1 MRPSDQFQTAGPN
14 ARAGVQPTIPQQKVH
29 CERCEGRLNLGI
41 FFDGTNNN
49 RDRDLP
55 TSAHS
60 NVARLYAA
68 YPYDLELGYGR
79 LYVPGVGTPY
89 EDVDDSGV
97 LIDSVGG
104 NGCAAMGERR
114 ILYALLS
121 VFNAVDSWLGAR
133 KSVTDSFFNKDQL
146 LALCRNSERANNDNG
161 DCTNISR
168 KDLSFLGD
176 DKLKMAEKG
185 GLLHDWPG
193 RNKFRHEFFKAQIDR
208 MLERI
213 GKSSTPKLVEITIDV
228 FGFSRGAAQAR
239 VFCNWLYTLV
249 EDGKLFGVPFS
260 IRFLG
265 IFDTVASVGVQ
276 GGAFGYTTGHMAWAD
291 PDAPG
296 GGLKIHP
303 SIKRVE
309 HYIAMHENRASFP
322 LDRVYTSPTQVLP
335 PNVREWA
342 FPGMHSDVGG
352 GYAPKEQGK
361 RPNDSEKIS
370 QIALEHMYI
379 AARTASVPLDKTRV
393 MRPPESGGEGGDGF
407 DSFEV
412 APSMRQA
419 FGAFMM
425 AMGQAPRTTQD
436 WLLPYL
442 AWQYKHLNDYQ
453 RLTFYLSATPKEKQ
467 AIDKAQKGFAADI
480 AHLEGNT
487 KHAWWEL
494 AAPIYFLSK
503 EAYAKSMKALKLTLL
518 DKEALELVKHYGG
531 LTLMLESFF
540 SDYVHDSYAGFDVLT
555 LQEFTGRLHWRRIFY
570 GTEKAYVA
578 MNHEPPS
585 QDKKYA

>member
-1 MRPSDQFQTAGPN
+1 
-14 ARAGVQPTIPQQKVH
+14 
-29 CERCEGRLNLGI
+29 
-41 FFDGTNNN
+41 
-49 RDRDLP
+49 
-55 TSAHS
+55 
-60 NVARLYAA
+60 
-68 YPYDLELGYGR
+68 
-79 LYVPGVGTPY
+79 
-89 EDVDDSGV
+89 
-97 LIDSVGG
+97 
-104 NGCAAMGERR
+104 MGERR

-121 VFNAVDSWLGAR
+121 VFNAVDSWVGAKKRIALGE
-133 KSVTDSFFNKDQL
+133 FFTRGQM
-146 LALCRNSERANNDNG
+146 LALCRNSERANNYKG
-161 DCTNISR
+161 ECINISQ

-176 DKLKMAEKG
+176 DKLKMADKG
-185 GLLHDWPG
+185 GLLHAKIT
-193 RNKFRHEFFKAQIDR
+193 RNKYRDEFFVEQIDR
-208 MLERI
+208 IKKRI
-213 GKSSTPKLVEITIDV
+213 ARVDKPKLVEITIDV

-276 GGAFGYTTGHMAWAD
+276 GGSFGYTTGHMAWAD

-322 LDRVYTSPTQVLP
+322 LDRVHTSPNQVLP

-352 GYAPKEQGK
+352 GYAPNEQGK
-361 RPNDSEKIS
+361 RGTDAEKIS

-379 AARTASVPLDKTRV
+379 AARKASVPLDKTRV
-393 MRPPESGGEGGDGF
+393 ISPPESGGEGGDGF

-425 AMGQAPRTTQD
+425 AMGQRPRTMQD

-442 AWQYKHLNDYQ
+442 AWQYKHLEDYKN
-453 RLTFYLSATPKEKQ
+453 LTFYLSATPKEKQ

-494 AAPIYFLSK
+494 ASPIYFLSK
-503 EAYAKSMKALKLTLL
+503 EAQAKTMKAFKLTLL
-518 DKEALELVKHYGG
+518 DAQALEFIKDYRG
-531 LTLMLESFF
+531 LTLMMENFF
-540 SDYVHDSYAGFDVLT
+540 ADYVHDSYAGFDVLKV
-555 LQEFTGRLHWRRIFY
+555 QEFTGRLHWRRIFY

-578 MNHEPPS
+578 MNDEPPN